1 MARGKD
7 LAGLAA
13 LGALGMM
20 LSKGKKGS
28 DTSGMDTGG
37 FEGIKDLPRRDTGM
51 SEKEPGGPDFGSEKE
66 PAENYRNSGPRT
78 SPTASRA
85 RATTPSSRSTISVD
99 DEAGMSRGTRPR
111 DPRNAEAGMSRGTR
125 TTSMAGAGRGVTMP
139 TQPQADSTTEAGMR
153 NYVPRRMPQANST
166 TEEGMRNYVS
176 RAPTG
181 MERDTS
187 EVDRVRN
194 LAGAFNVP
202 IRPRGSEDGF
212 KKGGAVKKMASGGMA
227 SSASKRA
234 DGIAQKGKTKGRM
247 C

>member
-1 MARGKD
+1 MARKD

-20 LSKGKKGS
+20 LSKRKGKEGA

-51 SEKEPGGPDFGSEKE
+51 SEKEPGDRVRPD
-66 PAENYRNSGPRT
+66 ENYGNEGRRTGPVGVGKV
-78 SPTASRA
+78 PVRA
-85 RATTPSSRSTISVD
+85 AP
-99 DEAGMSRGTRPR
+99 
-111 DPRNAEAGMSRGTR
+111 
-125 TTSMAGAGRGVTMP
+125 AGASSPDPTGGRGVGSRGSL
-139 TQPQADSTTEAGMR
+139 TQ
-153 NYVPRRMPQANST
+153 QANPGYGGRRFHVEYPEDASAG
-166 TEEGMRNYVS
+166 E
-176 RAPTG
+176 A
-181 MERDTS
+181 RDIAM
-187 EVDRVRN
+187 DKK
-194 LAGAFNVP
+194 LGAFDQN
-202 IRPRGSEDGF
+202 SATTY

>member
-20 LSKGKKGS
+20 LSKRKGKEGA

-51 SEKEPGGPDFGSEKE
+51 SEKEPGD
-66 PAENYRNSGPRT
+66 
-78 SPTASRA
+78 
-85 RATTPSSRSTISVD
+85 
-99 DEAGMSRGTRPR
+99 RPR
-111 DPRNAEAGMSRGTR
+111 LKEDYSNEGRSGYVRPPVTAPVR
-125 TTSMAGAGRGVTMP
+125 SMAKARPRLNTSGVTDMDLTGGAESPDQTGGRGVG
-139 TQPQADSTTEAGMR
+139 S
-153 NYVPRRMPQANST
+153 
-166 TEEGMRNYVS
+166 
-176 RAPTG
+176 
-181 MERDTS
+181 
-187 EVDRVRN
+187 
-194 LAGAFNVP
+194 
-202 IRPRGSEDGF
+202 RGSLGTKLVQGYGGRRFHPEYDTDVVAGRDRDRALNAQLGGF
-212 KKGGAVKKMASGGMA
+212 DQGPAGSTYKKGGAVKKMAFGGMA

>member
-20 LSKGKKGS
+20 LSKGKKGA

-51 SEKEPGGPDFGSEKE
+51 SEKEPAENFSRRDAGMFEKE
-66 PAENYRNSGPRT
+66 PDENYRNSGRRT
-78 SPTASRA
+78 GPVGVGKA
-85 RATTPSSRSTISVD
+85 PVRSM
-99 DEAGMSRGTRPR
+99 AKARPR
-111 DPRNAEAGMSRGTR
+111 LDTSGVTDMDLTGGAESPDQTG
-125 TTSMAGAGRGVTMP
+125 GRGVGSRGSLGAKLV
-139 TQPQADSTTEAGMR
+139 QG
-153 NYVPRRMPQANST
+153 YGGRRFHP
-166 TEEGMRNYVS
+166 EYDE
-176 RAPTG
+176 
-181 MERDTS
+181 DL
-187 EVDRVRN
+187 
-194 LAGAFNVP
+194 LAGRARDRALNAQLGGFDQGP
-202 IRPRGSEDGF
+202 AGSTY

>member
-20 LSKGKKGS
+20 LSKRKGKEGA

-51 SEKEPGGPDFGSEKE
+51 SEKEPIENFPRRDAGMFEKE
-66 PAENYRNSGPRT
+66 PDENYRYSGTRT
-78 SPTASRA
+78 SPTA
-85 RATTPSSRSTISVD
+85 
-99 DEAGMSRGTRPR
+99 TRPAAR
-111 DPRNAEAGMSRGTR
+111 
-125 TTSMAGAGRGVTMP
+125 SMAKARPRLDTSGVTDMDLTGGAESPDQTGGRGVGSRGSLGSKLV
-139 TQPQADSTTEAGMR
+139 QG
-153 NYVPRRMPQANST
+153 YGGRRFHP
-166 TEEGMRNYVS
+166 EYDE
-176 RAPTG
+176 
-181 MERDTS
+181 DL
-187 EVDRVRN
+187 
-194 LAGAFNVP
+194 LAGRARDRALNAQIGAFDQN
-202 IRPRGSEDGF
+202 SATAY

>member
-51 SEKEPGGPDFGSEKE
+51 SEKEPD
-66 PAENYRNSGPRT
+66 ENYRNSGPRT

-85 RATTPSSRSTISVD
+85 RATAPSSRSTISAD

-125 TTSMAGAGRGVTMP
+125 TTSMAGAGRGVTTP
-139 TQPQADSTTEAGMR
+139 TRPQAD
-153 NYVPRRMPQANST
+153 ST

-176 RAPTG
+176 RARTG

-187 EVDRVRN
+187 EVDHVRN